1 MTTQATSLQ
10 TAIGADFVFFD
21 CDSTLST
28 IEGIDELARLK
39 GRYDEIRTLTDA
51 AMNGEIPLREV
62 YGRRLEMLA
71 PGPEEVAALA
81 MLYRRNLVADAREV
95 IRALQAADK
104 EVFIVSGGLNT
115 AVHPFGVW
123 LGVPPP
129 HIHAVDIA
137 DIGSGRAPLATS
149 DGKAVVVR
157 GLLGNRAGRSMFVGD
172 GASDL
177 AARDVVD
184 LFVGYTGVV
193 ERPRIVAESDVLVT
207 GDSLAP
213 VLGLALTNS
222 EQVALLRTEH
232 RFVLE
237 ESRARIEAGEVA
249 VRRGETP

>member
-1 MTTQATSLQ
+1 MTTQATSPQ
-10 TAIGADFVFFD
+10 GTPGADFVFFD

-39 GRYDEIRTLTDA
+39 GRYDEIRALTDA
-51 AMNGEIPLREV
+51 AMNGELPLHEV

-71 PGPEEVAALA
+71 PSPGEIAALVT
-81 MLYRRNLVADAREV
+81 LYRRNLVADAREV
-95 IRALQAADK
+95 IRALQAVGK
-104 EVFIVSGGLNT
+104 EVFIVSGGLNA

-123 LGVPPP
+123 LGVPPS

-137 DIGSGRAPLATS
+137 DIGSGRTPLATS
-149 DGKAVVVR
+149 DGKTVVVR
-157 GLLGNRAGRSMFVGD
+157 GLLGDRAGRSMLVGD

-177 AARDVVD
+177 AAREVVD
-184 LFVGYTGVV
+184 LFVGFTGVV
-193 ERPRIVAESDVLVT
+193 ERPRIVAESGVLVT

-213 VLGLALTNS
+213 ILGLALTDS

-249 VRRGETP
+249 VRRGEMP